1 LFYDECI
8 AIILALYQKN
18 KTPRNLQVFHDMDET
33 NKDVF
38 LYILSDK
45 FSRQILNCILAK
57 PKSAAQISAE
67 CNILLSMVYR
77 RLQYLEESGILQTTG
92 EITEDGKK
100 RFTYLSKVGEI
111 SALFNGNNVYVTAKP
126 NLRT

>member
-1 LFYDECI
+1 
-8 AIILALYQKN
+8 
-18 KTPRNLQVFHDMDET
+18 MDEA

>member
-1 LFYDECI
+1 
-8 AIILALYQKN
+8 
-18 KTPRNLQVFHDMDET
+18 LQVFRDIDE
-33 NKDVF
+33 NSKDVF

-45 FSRQILNCILAK
+45 ASRQILNCILQK
-57 PKSAAQISAE
+57 PKSAAEISAE

-77 RLQYLEESGILQTTG
+77 RLQYLEEAGILHTTG

-100 RFTYLSKVGEI
+100 RFTYLSRVGEI
-111 SALFNGNNVYVTAKP
+111 SASFNGNSVQVTAKP

>member
-1 LFYDECI
+1 
-8 AIILALYQKN
+8 
-18 KTPRNLQVFHDMDET
+18 LQVFHDIDGDD
-33 NKDVF
+33 KDVF

-45 FSRQILNCILAK
+45 SSRQILNCILAK

-77 RLQYLEESGILQTTG
+77 RLQYLEEAGVLQTTG

-111 SALFNGNNVYVTAKP
+111 SASFNGSNIQVTAKP
-126 NLRT
+126 NSRT